1 MEGTAGTK
9 VVLGDPRKSIPALA
23 APLAVSVFVMNL
35 NSMADTAWAAWLGGS
50 AVAGLGLAYPLC
62 AAISCIGNGMGIGSA
77 AAIAR

>member
-35 NSMADTAWAAWLGGS
+35 NSMADTAWAAWLGARPWQGWAWHIPS
-50 AVAGLGLAYPLC
+50 ALPSPASGTGWA
-62 AAISCIGNGMGIGSA
+62 
-77 AAIAR
+77 